1 MPELDQLLATVSE
14 GLKSL
19 AGGIEEI
26 AQRIETL
33 GDAKAKS
40 AAGKKK
46 AAKKPVRSK
55 SKKKRPVKKSKP
67 GPKKKAKSTTAT
79 NTVLAVISKA
89 PKGIK
94 TADIKAKTGFDE
106 KKVYN
111 IVFKLK
117 QQGKIKTIGRGVY
130 VKG

>member
-1 MPELDQLLATVSE
+1 MPELEQLLATVSE
-14 GLKSL
+14 GLKAL

-33 GDAKAKS
+33 GDAKGKGAV
-40 AAGKKK
+40 GKKK
-46 AAKKPVRSK
+46 AAKPAPAK
-55 SKKKRPVKKSKP
+55 SKKKPPAKKRKSA
-67 GPKKKAKSTTAT
+67 PKKKAKPKTAT
-79 NTVLAVISKA
+79 DTVLAVISRT

-94 TADIKAKTGFDE
+94 TSDIKAKTGFDE

-117 QQGKIKTIGRGVY
+117 QQGKIKTIRRGVY

>member
-14 GLKSL
+14 GLKAL

-33 GDAKAKS
+33 GDVKGKPT
-40 AAGKKK
+40 AGKKK
-46 AAKKPVRSK
+46 AAKPAAVKR
-55 SKKKRPVKKSKP
+55 KKKRSTIKSKAAS
-67 GPKKKAKSTTAT
+67 KKKAKPTTAT

-94 TADIKAKTGFDE
+94 TSDIKAKTGFDE

-117 QQGKIKTIGRGVY
+117 QQGKIKTIRRGVY

>member
-33 GDAKAKS
+33 GDVKGKS
-40 AAGKKK
+40 PARKKK
-46 AAKKPVRSK
+46 PAKPKRAKV
-55 SKKKRPVKKSKP
+55 KKKRTAKKSKP
-67 GPKKKAKSTTAT
+67 TPKKKAKSATAS

-94 TADIKAKTGFDE
+94 TADIKTKTGFDE

-117 QQGKIKTIGRGVY
+117 QQGKIKTIRRGVY
-130 VKG
+130 VKV